1 MSVVYCI
8 DDCVHWSS
16 LCSGPRS
23 SKLKSRSDGAVFL
36 SLGLLSVFLLAR
48 LISFFV
54 YYQASED
61 KLSSVSEERDLLNTS
76 LTNLT
81 EEMDRRQRWC
91 NQKKTCPEGWRMFI
105 CSCYLLSTK
114 TGSWEE
120 SRKDCRDKGAVLVII
135 DSLQEQ
141 KFISSIVT
149 RHSWIGLSDRDEE
162 GTWKWVDGTP
172 LTEAYWGLDEPNNGG
187 GDPRVGEEDCVE
199 IVVGRNAERNW
210 NDLRCDESRK
220 WICENLA

>member
-36 SLGLLSVFLLAR
+36 CLGLLSVFLLAR

-54 YYQASED
+54 YYRASED
-61 KLSSVSEERDLLNTS
+61 KLSSVSEERDLLNAS

-81 EEMDRRQRWC
+81 KEMNRLQRLC
-91 NQKKTCPEGWRMFI
+91 NQKKTCPEGWRRFS
-105 CSCYLLSTK
+105 CSCYLLSTR
-114 TGSWEE
+114 TDSWEE
-120 SRKDCRDKGAVLVII
+120 SRKDCRDKGADLVII
-135 DSLQEQ
+135 DSLEVQ

-149 RHSWIGLSDRDEE
+149 DRTWIGLSDRDEE

-172 LTEAYWGLDEPNNGG
+172 LTEAYWHAPPDNGG
-187 GDPRVGEEDCVE
+187 DNPPLGEEDCVE
-199 IVVGRNAERNW
+199 IINDPGRKW
-210 NDLRCDESRK
+210 NDLRCHRSLQ
-220 WICENLA
+220 WICEKLP